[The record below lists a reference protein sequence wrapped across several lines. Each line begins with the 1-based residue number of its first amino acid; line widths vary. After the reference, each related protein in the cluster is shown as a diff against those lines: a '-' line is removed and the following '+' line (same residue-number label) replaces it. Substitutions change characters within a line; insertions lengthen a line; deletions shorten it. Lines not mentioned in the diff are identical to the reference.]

1 VFSEIYYAKGWKAYI
16 DNKET
21 PIVKVNYVLRGLVVP
36 AGKHEIKFELKPT
49 TVIQSKQASS
59 VASFLIWAMLAFTAF
74 TWFRKQK
81 TTEA

>member
-1 VFSEIYYAKGWKAYI
+1 
-16 DNKET
+16 
-21 PIVKVNYVLRGLVVP
+21 VP
-36 AGKHEIKFELKPT
+36 AGKHEIKFELKPA